1 MGKRRKPE
9 WKELNNKL
17 ATRKEGRKQK
27 GKMQESLR
35 KEGKNKS
42 KGRNDKEVKSQTLM
56 RARTRYIFIWLPI
69 KSGPC

>member
-35 KEGKNKS
+35 KEGKKTKAKEGMTKKS
-42 KGRNDKEVKSQTLM
+42 RVRL
-56 RARTRYIFIWLPI
+56 
-69 KSGPC
+69 